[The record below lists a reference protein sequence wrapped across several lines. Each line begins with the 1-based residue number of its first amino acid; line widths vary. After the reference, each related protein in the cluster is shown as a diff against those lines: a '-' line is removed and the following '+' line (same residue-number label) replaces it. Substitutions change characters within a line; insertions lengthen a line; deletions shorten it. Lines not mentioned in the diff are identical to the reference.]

1 MKFSVDR
8 QEFQRAINIVEGI
21 IPAREIRSV
30 ISNILVEAEG
40 ERITLTTTDLEI
52 AIKTSLAGEVHAAG
66 RITLPAKK
74 LSQSIREFRSSRVML
89 EIDRENRL
97 TLHDASSVSRARLTL
112 MGAPAEEYPVIP
124 TLAAKNFSP
133 FPTETAMEM
142 IRKTSYA
149 IAEEDARY
157 VFNGLF
163 MVPAG
168 KKVAFVGTDGRRLA
182 KIERA
187 IPAELPF
194 QEGVII
200 PNKAV
205 RELNKLLDAG
215 TESQIAFEHKDRRI
229 HFRLGEVVLV
239 SKLIEGQFPDYEQV
253 IPKKL
258 SFSVILDRMAFEN
271 SLRQVSVMAAEP
283 SRQVHLKFAAG
294 AISINAST
302 PDLGEAQDSLEADYA
317 GEEMTIAFNSN
328 YIMDILK
335 VLPVEKISIGFSS
348 PSAPAVIRDPAD
360 PDFITVIM
368 PMKI

>member
-8 QEFQRAINIVEGI
+8 QEFQRAINTVEGI

-30 ISNILVEAEG
+30 ISNILVEAEKD
-40 ERITLTTTDLEI
+40 RITLTATDLEMG
-52 AIKTSLAGEVHAAG
+52 IKTSLEGEVGGEG

-74 LSQSIREFRSSRVML
+74 LSQAVREFRSSRVAL
-89 EIDRENRL
+89 EIDKDNRL
-97 TLHDASSVSRARLTL
+97 ILHDASGVSRARLTL
-112 MGAPAEEYPVIP
+112 MGAPAEEYPAIP
-124 TLAAKNFSP
+124 TLGDKKFSD
-133 FPTETAMEM
+133 FPADTAMEM

-163 MVPAG
+163 MIPNG

-182 KIERA
+182 KIEREF
-187 IPAELPF
+187 PGEMPF
-194 QEGVII
+194 EEGVII

-205 RELNKLLDAG
+205 RELSKLLDSG
-215 TESQIAFEHKDRRI
+215 TEGKIAFEPRDRRI
-229 HFRLGEVVLV
+229 HFRLGTVDLI

-258 SFSVILDRMAFEN
+258 SYSVKLERMTFEN

-283 SRQVHLKFAAG
+283 SKQVQLNFASG
-294 AISINAST
+294 ALNIHAAT
-302 PDLGEAQDSLEADYA
+302 PDLGEAQDSLECEHN
-317 GEEMTIAFNSN
+317 GEEVTIAFNSN
-328 YIMDILK
+328 YIMDVLK
-335 VLPVEKISIGFSS
+335 VLPVESVAIGFSS
-348 PSAPAVIRDPAD
+348 PSAPAVIQDPAD